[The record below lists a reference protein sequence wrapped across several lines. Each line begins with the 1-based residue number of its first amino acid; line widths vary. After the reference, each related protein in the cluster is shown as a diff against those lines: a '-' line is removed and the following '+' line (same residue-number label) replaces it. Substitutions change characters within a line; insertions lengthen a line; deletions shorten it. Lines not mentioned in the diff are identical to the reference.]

1 MTATDL
7 RTLPAL
13 RQAVRMLAADHHVDT
28 EVRARLALA
37 ATIVAEPA
45 IGADRTV
52 ALSASRERCAD
63 GQRSVLVVTL
73 DRPDCDADAPA
84 AGELPLAAHST
95 SPRTVTW
102 RIPLAPADRNV
113 RPALAD
119 RSDAAD
125 RNDRNDRSE
134 PTDRPAP
141 TDRAEGAARPEGTGR
156 RGAAVGRAPHPRSA
170 QDGRAVRPGRSAAAA
185 TTEPSDPTDESE
197 MLLKELGVALAQID
211 ALKAEHR
218 LLKHELSET
227 NNGVLALYVQ
237 LDERD
242 QELRRAHGR
251 VLRELEDALRP
262 PVLDVPGV
270 ELGVHYA
277 PADTEA
283 PTGGDLYDWFVLP
296 DGTVHITVVDALGH
310 GVRSTRSALTV
321 THAVRTLALEGHA
334 LKSIVAR
341 ANAAL
346 TPFDPDIMATVLLAR
361 VDPATGDVHLANG
374 SHPPALLVRRDGDTA
389 FLDTP
394 GRGIGFPLPG
404 SEEVRRTRLEP
415 GDLLLLYTDG
425 LTESRRDPLEGEAR
439 LSAAARRHAGLSA
452 TRLTGEIAK
461 EMHAVILHAD
471 DTLALAVRRTGTAEG
486 AGTAHQGRNE

>member
-13 RQAVRMLAADHHVDT
+13 RQAVRTLAADHDVDT

-37 ATIVAEPA
+37 AGIVARPA
-45 IGADRTV
+45 IDAGV
-52 ALSASRERCAD
+52 AVTLTATREHCAD
-63 GQRSVLVVTL
+63 GHRALLVVTL
-73 DRPDCDADAPA
+73 DRPDCTVDSPA

-102 RIPLAPADRNV
+102 RIPL
-113 RPALAD
+113 
-119 RSDAAD
+119 
-125 RNDRNDRSE
+125 
-134 PTDRPAP
+134 DRPDGAGR
-141 TDRAEGAARPEGTGR
+141 TDGPGRHGLPAGRPPR
-156 RGAAVGRAPHPRSA
+156 PRSA
-170 QDGRAVRPGRSAAAA
+170 QPEQPTGAAGTPGAIGAAEA
-185 TTEPSDPTDESE
+185 TKSVGVTDATDDSE
-197 MLLKELGVALAQID
+197 TDVLLEELGAALARID

-334 LKSIVAR
+334 LETIVAR
-341 ANAAL
+341 ANEAL

-361 VDPATGDVHLANG
+361 VDPGSGDVHLANG
-374 SHPPALLVRRDGDTA
+374 SHPPALLVRADGDAA

-404 SEEVRRTRLEP
+404 SEEVRRTRLSS

-439 LSAAARRHAGLSA
+439 LTAAARRHAWRPA
-452 TRLTGEIAK
+452 TEMPGEIAK

-471 DTLALAVRRTGTAEG
+471 DTLALAVRFSGTP
-486 AGTAHQGRNE
+486 

>member
-13 RQAVRMLAADHHVDT
+13 RQAVRTLAADHHVDT

-45 IGADRTV
+45 IAADRTV
-52 ALSASRERCAD
+52 ALTATTEQGAD

-73 DRPDCDADAPA
+73 DRPDCAVDAPV

-102 RIPLAPADRNV
+102 RIPLEGSNRADRADRTSRAERADRADRTGRAGKAPA
-113 RPALAD
+113 
-119 RSDAAD
+119 
-125 RNDRNDRSE
+125 
-134 PTDRPAP
+134 
-141 TDRAEGAARPEGTGR
+141 
-156 RGAAVGRAPHPRSA
+156 GRAPRPRSA
-170 QDGRAVRPGRSAAAA
+170 RGGRTAPAQLPAQL
-185 TTEPSDPTDESE
+185 TDEGE
-197 MLLKELGVALAQID
+197 TGLLLKELGAALAQID

-334 LKSIVAR
+334 LESIVAR
-341 ANAAL
+341 ANEAL

-374 SHPPALLVRRDGDTA
+374 SHPPALLVRRDGDAA

-404 SEEVRRTRLEP
+404 SERVRRTRLAP

-425 LTESRRDPLEGEAR
+425 LTESRRDPLEGESR
-439 LSAAARRHAGLSA
+439 LTAAARRHARLPA
-452 TRLTGEIAK
+452 PRLTGEIAK

-471 DTLALAVRRTGTAEG
+471 DTLALAVRLTGPGDAPN
-486 AGTAHQGRNE
+486 A